1 MTIVMSD
8 LMKQIISF
16 VETHPGCARRDIA
29 KALDFEDA
37 PHIITNYLGILRR
50 NGIAVN
56 QGGEHQKHLTRWYMA
71 ENAWDILKREEQRAR
86 DERLI
91 RLLVKNTGCTP
102 NAAKTALSICA
113 SSASYI
119 QEKGEA

>member
-1 MTIVMSD
+1 MTIVTSD

-29 KALDFEDA
+29 KALDFEDT

-50 NGIAVN
+50 NGIALN
-56 QGGEHQKHLTRWYMA
+56 RGGEHQKHLTRWYMA

-86 DERLI
+86 EDRLI
-91 RLLVKNTGCTP
+91 ARLVRDTGCTQ
-102 NAAKTALSICA
+102 NAAKTALSICT
-113 SSASYI
+113 SSASHI
-119 QEKGEA
+119 QQKGKS